1 MLTDERAV
9 FSFRLSVG
17 HVGPGKEAG
26 VPNLMIGFEGFVGV
40 SWTGQSAL
48 RKSAVFSSHFLVISS
63 QKIVLLDSFP
73 FVMLR

>member
-1 MLTDERAV
+1 MLTDERAPS
-9 FSFRLSVG
+9 SFRLSVG
-17 HVGPGKEAG
+17 DVGTGKEAG

-48 RKSAVFSSHFLVISS
+48 RKSVVFLVISS
-63 QKIVLLDSFP
+63 QKATLLHSFP